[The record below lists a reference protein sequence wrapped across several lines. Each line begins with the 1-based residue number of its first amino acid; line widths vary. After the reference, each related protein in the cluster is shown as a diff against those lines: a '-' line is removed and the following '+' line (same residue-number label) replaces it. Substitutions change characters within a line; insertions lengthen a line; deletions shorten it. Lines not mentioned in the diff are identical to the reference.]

1 MDIVDISVSIAAG
14 LFCIYLVW
22 SEIKEKRNKG

>member
-1 MDIVDISVSIAAG
+1 MDIIDITVSIAAG
-14 LFCIYLVW
+14 IFCIYLAW

>member
-1 MDIVDISVSIAAG
+1 MDAIDITVSIVAVIY
-14 LFCIYLVW
+14 CICLAW